1 MADFKL
7 GRIKFKW
14 RGDWS
19 TSTGFLIDDVVKY
32 GGNTYVCIVN
42 HTSQSTSPGFYTD
55 LSAVKWSLQAESLFF
70 KGTYAASTHYKLND
84 VVKYGAR
91 QFRCTTQHTSA
102 ATVGG
107 VAILNASNFE
117 LYIDATDYKGTYTT
131 STYYKVNDV
140 VKYGASLWICTTAHT
155 SSASAS
161 SFNESNFASYTEGLQ
176 FEDSWSSGAAY
187 EKGDIVTYGGYAYVA
202 AQEVALGQAAPLAS
216 GANWDLIVPGF
227 NATGDYSISTAYKTG
242 DTMQFGGWS
251 YVCVTDTSL
260 GQNPYSHSAKWTVIN
275 EGFKWNGTYSI
286 VTIYYKGDV
295 VEYNSSSYVAI
306 EHSIQNITPGTNAT
320 KWQLIAAGDSN
331 AVLTQRGDI
340 SVRNASAPTRL
351 PIGVAGA
358 QLTSDGFD
366 PVWKNPTNRQV
377 LYVSN
382 DGSDTNPGTE
392 ILPFKTIKYGLTQTG
407 RGDVTDFDISTISG
421 GTGGIAGTYD
431 VTGTG
436 GTGTGFTARVTIDG
450 SSIPIIDITN
460 GGKNYVAGDTITI
473 PTSQIGGTPATN
485 ITFTVKSVNA
495 GDVLYVRN
503 GSYREITPLRIPPFV
518 TVRGDS
524 LRSTEIRPA
533 TGSSSTIATVTRVSG
548 GTGGTAGTYTY
559 VQQASTTGS
568 GKGVRLKV
576 VYDGSSNPT
585 VTVLHGGYDYA
596 VGNTITINAA
606 LYLGGGTNLV
616 VSVTTLENNN
626 AGYCF
631 LTANGANVE
640 YFAFRGFTGL
650 QTHSS
655 QTYTGGHGAVIVSL
669 DPEELITNTS
679 PYIQNCTSFNDNA
692 VGIKIDGLIH
702 PSGTS
707 NRSILANDFT
717 QINSDGIGVW
727 ALNGGRGEM
736 VSVFTYYCQKSF
748 YTSAGGFLRGLNCSS
763 AYGEQAIVA
772 EGELA
777 AEVPVLVKSRGRTIN
792 YNPLT
797 VGGAGASEFAIG
809 QTLVGNTSGATG
821 TIFRLNVQVNKLHLD
836 PATGNFQQGETVTVT
851 RLSAGTFTFAIP
863 NTAAGISGNGA
874 KQSGYFIEVESTDGT
889 LSTSN
894 PIKIGDNVKIGN
906 STTYYIVSGFTNQD
920 TGAQTATVRLVSE
933 VSTLD
938 AYPDQTT
945 IRFTRKYSNCRFTG
959 HDFLDIGTGGFADT
973 NYPNE
978 PLQPADQ
985 ADEVEFNTGGRVYWT
1000 SSDQGGDFRVGDLF
1014 RIQQATGIATL
1025 NADAFDLSGLT
1036 ELQLGSIGAQLGATI
1051 NEFSTDEAMSGNSNN
1066 AVPTENAVVGYIQRD
1081 NMGTGIFVPPTGTTA
1096 ERPTGGFGLYT
1107 GGLRFN
1113 TSLITWEGY
1122 NGTQWTGLG
1131 GGNPWSTITADG
1143 STNFTAAAND
1153 RYFVNTTAAAC
1164 TISLPSSPL
1173 TGDQIRFIDV
1183 AGTFDTNNLTIARN
1197 GLKIMGLTEDL
1208 IVSTENAGLGLVY
1221 SGSTYGWRLIEN
1233 L

>member
-55 LSAVKWSLQAESLFF
+55 LTAAKWSLQAESLFF

-102 ATVGG
+102 AAVSG

-161 SFNESNFASYTEGLQ
+161 SFDETKFSAYTEGLQ
-176 FEDSWSSGAAY
+176 FENSWSSGTVY

-202 AQEVALGQAAPLAS
+202 ALEIAAGQAAPLAS

-227 NATGDYSISTAYKTG
+227 NATGDYDFNTSYETG
-242 DTMQFGGWS
+242 DTINFGGWA
-251 YVCVTDTSL
+251 YVCITDASN
-260 GQNPYSHSAKWTVIN
+260 GQSPYSHSAKWTVIN
-275 EGFKWNGTYSI
+275 EGFKYRGEYSN
-286 VTIYYKGDV
+286 VLTYYKGDV
-295 VEYNSSSYVAI
+295 VSRAASSYVAI
-306 EHSIQNITPGTNAT
+306 AHNILNITPGSDALR
-320 KWQLIAAGDSN
+320 WSILAEGDQS
-331 AVLTQRGDI
+331 AVLTTRGDLQF
-340 SVRNASAPTRL
+340 RNASGAARL
-351 PIGVAGA
+351 PIGVAGS
-358 QLTSDGFD
+358 QLTSNGLE
-366 PVWKNPTNRQV
+366 PVWKNPTNRNI
-377 LYVSN
+377 LYVAN
-382 DGSDTNPGTE
+382 DGDDSNPGTE
-392 ILPFKTIKYGLTQTG
+392 LLPFKTIKYALTQTG
-407 RGDVTDFDISTISG
+407 RGDVTDIESISG

-431 VTGTG
+431 VTGSG
-436 GTGTGFTARVTIDG
+436 GSGTGFTARITIDG
-450 SSIPIIDITN
+450 STVPTIDITN
-460 GGKNYVAGDTITI
+460 GGKDYTVGNTITI
-473 PTSQIGGTPATN
+473 SIAQIGGSPATN

-503 GSYREITPLRIPPFV
+503 GSFREQTPLRIPPFV

-533 TGSSSTIATVTRVSG
+533 TGSSTTIATVTRVS

-559 VQQASTTGS
+559 VTQSATNGS
-568 GKGVRLKV
+568 GSGARFKV
-576 VYDGSSNPT
+576 VKDGSSNPVIT
-585 VTVLHGGYDYA
+585 VVHGGYNYA
-596 VGNTITINAA
+596 VADQITLPSIDV
-606 LYLGGGTNLV
+606 GGGGDIILAV
-616 VSVTTLENNN
+616 ASLELNT
-626 AGYCF
+626 AGYVF
-631 LTANGANVE
+631 LCANGANVE

-650 QTHSS
+650 QTHSA

-669 DPEELITNTS
+669 DPQELITNTS

-692 VGIKIDGLIH
+692 VGIKIDGLLH
-702 PSGTS
+702 VSSTS

-727 ALNGGRGEM
+727 ALGGGRGEM

-748 YTSAGGFLRGLNCSS
+748 YTSGGGFLRGLNCSS

-772 EGELA
+772 EGQLA
-777 AEVPVLVKSRGRTIN
+777 AEVPVSMKSRGRTIN

-797 VGGAGASEFAIG
+797 VGGAGAAEFEIG
-809 QTLVGNTSGATG
+809 QTLLGGTSGATG
-821 TIFRLNVQVNKLHLD
+821 TIFRINAQVNKLHLD
-836 PATGNFQQGETVTVT
+836 PATGAFQQGELVTVT
-851 RLSAGTFTFAIP
+851 RLSAGTFTFNTP

-889 LSTSN
+889 LAVSN
-894 PIKIGDNVKIGN
+894 PIKLGDNVKIGSN
-906 STTYYIVSGFTNQD
+906 PNYYIVSGFTNQD

-945 IRFTRKYSNCRFTG
+945 IQFTRKYSNCRFTG

-978 PLQPADQ
+978 PTQPADQ

-1051 NEFSTDEAMSGNSNN
+1051 NEFSTDESMSGNSNN
-1066 AVPTENAVVGYIQRD
+1066 AVPTENALVGYIQRD
-1081 NMGTGIFVPPTGTTA
+1081 NMGTGIIVPPTGTTA
-1096 ERPTGGFGLYT
+1096 QRPTGGFGLYT

-1113 TSLITWEGY
+1113 TDIGSWEGY
-1122 NGTQWTGLG
+1122 NGVQWTGIG
-1131 GGNPWSTITADG
+1131 GGNPWTTLTADG
-1143 STNFTAAAND
+1143 STTFTAAAND

-1164 TISLPSSPL
+1164 TINLPSSPL

-1183 AGTFDTNNLTIARN
+1183 AGTFNTRNLTVGRN
-1197 GLKIMGLTEDL
+1197 SLKIMGLTENL
-1208 IVSTENAGLGLVY
+1208 IISTQNASFGLVY
-1221 SGSTYGWRLIEN
+1221 SGSTYGWRILEN